1 MPSTISSSTTSY
13 RPVSTRRCAVVPPT
27 LPAPM
32 TVIFSRPTGI
42 LLLFPSPLWGE
53 GEGEGSSPQFITLT
67 LPLSLQGRG
76 VKLRLVLVVFV
87 RGPAGHLKIDR
98 THEILAQIEVE
109 LDFLLSVMLRQEL
122 LRILDQFLVHARL
135 VLPQLDE
142 ADDHPGLDLLQDLEP
157 ALGKDFPELGLDLV
171 GRGLLTFLPR
181 PDVFRKFRLP
191 PNVGIGM
198 ARKELVE
205 PLGDSPL
212 AGIRIHQVVNA
223 L

>member
-1 MPSTISSSTTSY
+1 MRPLEPTSGAACMRSRLFPCGMPSTISSSTTSY

-32 TVIFSRPTGI
+32 TVIFSRPTG
-42 LLLFPSPLWGE
+42 FPS
-53 GEGEGSSPQFITLT
+53 TL
-67 LPLSLQGRG
+67 
-76 VKLRLVLVVFV
+76 VIIV

-109 LDFLLSVMLRQEL
+109 LDFFLSVVLRQEL
-122 LRILDQFLVHARL
+122 LRILDQFLVRARL

-142 ADDHPGLDLLQDLEP
+142 ADDHAGLDLLQDLEP
-157 ALGKDFPELGLDLV
+157 ALGKDFPELGFDLF
-171 GRGLLTFLPR
+171 GRGLRAFLPR

-191 PNVGIGM
+191 PDVRIGM
-198 ARKELVE
+198 PGEQLVE
-205 PLGDSPL
+205 PFGDLPL
-212 AGIRIHQVVNA
+212 AGVRIHQVVNA

>member
-1 MPSTISSSTTSY
+1 MPSTMSSSTTSY

-32 TVIFSRPTGI
+32 AVLLSRPLFTSVFII
-42 LLLFPSPLWGE
+42 LM
-53 GEGEGSSPQFITLT
+53 
-67 LPLSLQGRG
+67 
-76 VKLRLVLVVFV
+76 
-87 RGPAGHLKIDR
+87 RGPAGHLEIDR

-198 ARKELVE
+198 ARKELVD
-205 PLGDSPL
+205 PLGDRPL
-212 AGIRIHQVVNA
+212 A
-223 L
+223 